1 MILEPPQPPSVLAS
15 YRARLDAGLLEPDA
29 AQAEAVRKLDRL
41 HHALID
47 YRPHGARHGWH
58 LRLGHGGD
66 PPRGLYLWG
75 PVGRGKSMLM
85 DLFFAAAPPA
95 HKRRVHFHA
104 FMLEVHDRLEAM
116 RRAGTAAPI
125 LAVAADIAKAAALF
139 CFDEFEVIDIADAM
153 ILGRLFT
160 ALFAAGVVVVATS
173 NRPPEKLYENGLQR
187 ERFLPFIALLQEKLE
202 PFELAGARDYRLARL
217 NGTRVYHHPLGPAA
231 HQALADAFAKLTDGA
246 SGAPR
251 TLPVKGRLI
260 DIPRAA
266 RGAAWFAFAD
276 LCERPLGAVDYLAIA
291 EHFPAVLVEGI
302 PRLAAN
308 QRDAARRFN
317 ILIDTLYEAR
327 TLLIASAA
335 APPEEIYPK
344 GDGRFEFGRTVSR
357 LHEMQSARYIAERTR
372 RGS

>member
-1 MILEPPQPPSVLAS
+1 
-15 YRARLDAGLLEPDA
+15 
-29 AQAEAVRKLDRL
+29 
-41 HHALID
+41 
-47 YRPHGARHGWH
+47 
-58 LRLGHGGD
+58 
-66 PPRGLYLWG
+66 
-75 PVGRGKSMLM
+75 
-85 DLFFAAAPPA
+85 
-95 HKRRVHFHA
+95 
-104 FMLEVHDRLEAM
+104 
-116 RRAGTAAPI
+116 
-125 LAVAADIAKAAALF
+125 
-139 CFDEFEVIDIADAM
+139 
-153 ILGRLFT
+153 
-160 ALFAAGVVVVATS
+160 
-173 NRPPEKLYENGLQR
+173 
-187 ERFLPFIALLQEKLE
+187 
-202 PFELAGARDYRLARL
+202 
-217 NGTRVYHHPLGPAA
+217 
-231 HQALADAFAKLTDGA
+231 LTDGA

-260 DIPRAA
+260 EIPRAA

-308 QRDAARRFN
+308 QRAAARRFN

>member
-47 YRPHGARHGWH
+47 YRPHGARHVWH